1 MDIVRYEPA
10 LQEQW
15 NGFVAASRNG
25 TFLFDRRFMDYHS
38 DRFYDHS
45 LMFYAGSDLL
55 AILPANLVRDQGR
68 LESHGGLT
76 YGGLVYGD
84 SMTQMVC
91 IEALAGL
98 RVWCRNA
105 GIATVRYKCIPHIYA
120 KQPSEE
126 DRYALFAA
134 GARRYRCDV
143 LTTVRLDRPIA
154 MQSRRKRAI
163 RKALATPGL
172 HVGPTDRWDEFWL
185 ILAAQLERRFGVK
198 PVHTVEEIRLLAGRF
213 PQNIALTCA
222 VVDERVHA
230 GVVTFAC
237 GPVLH
242 AQYIASDDFARE
254 HGLLDAV
261 FDHLLRSAAGTA
273 AYFDFG
279 ISTEKD
285 GTWLNQGLVQYKEGF
300 GGRTVVQEFYQID
313 CPGT

>member
-45 LMFYAGSDLL
+45 LMFYAGGDLL
-55 AILPANLVRDQGR
+55 AILPANLVRDQAR

-84 SMTQMVC
+84 SMTQMLC

-98 RVWCRNA
+98 RAWCRSA
-105 GIATVRYKCIPHIYA
+105 GIATIRYKCIPHIYA

-143 LTTVRLDRPIA
+143 LTTVRLDRPIT

-172 HVGPTDRWDEFWL
+172 HVGYADRWDEFWV
-185 ILAAQLERRFGVK
+185 ILAAQLERRFGVR

-213 PQNIALTCA
+213 PKNIALTCA
-222 VVDERVHA
+222 LVEERMHA

-261 FDHLLRSAAGTA
+261 FDHLLQFAIGTA
-273 AYFDFG
+273 TYFDFG

-285 GTWLNQGLVQYKEGF
+285 GTYLNEGLVQYKEGF
-300 GGRTVVQEFYQID
+300 GGRSVVQDFYEVD
-313 CPGT
+313 C